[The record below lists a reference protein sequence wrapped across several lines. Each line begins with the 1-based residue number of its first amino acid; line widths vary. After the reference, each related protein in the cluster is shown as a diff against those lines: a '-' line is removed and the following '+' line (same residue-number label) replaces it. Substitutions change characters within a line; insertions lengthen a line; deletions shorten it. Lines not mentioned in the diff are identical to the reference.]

1 MIRMLGSLGNR
12 EVLTGEPGIQLE
24 IAGFRVRHEFV
35 WEPRRDA
42 LA

>member
-24 IAGFRVRHEFV
+24 IAGFRVGYQFV
-35 WEPRRDA
+35 WQTRRDA